1 MTIQYPPARSRGG
14 FMIQQIADRFE
25 VYNPCGEFFGAYP
38 VRAAAEKRVALLARH
53 AERTA
58 RNGR

>member
-1 MTIQYPPARSRGG
+1 
-14 FMIQQIADRFE
+14 MIQQIADRFE

-38 VRAAAEKRVALLARH
+38 VRAAAEERVALLARH
-53 AERTA
+53 AERAA